1 MMINLFYKTIRILT
15 WIIIIIAIILVLS
28 KLLPFIGDIF
38 QTITKLI
45 KGFADKLSSVKD
57 LVMLASGDYNH
68 YESGEN
74 RQN

>member
-1 MMINLFYKTIRILT
+1 MMINLFYKTMRILT
-15 WIIIIIAIILVLS
+15 WIIIIIAVILVLS

-57 LVMLASGDYNH
+57 LVK
-68 YESGEN
+68 
-74 RQN
+74 

>member
-57 LVMLASGDYNH
+57 LVK
-68 YESGEN
+68 
-74 RQN
+74 

>member
-1 MMINLFYKTIRILT
+1 MMINLFYKTMRILT
-15 WIIIIIAIILVLS
+15 LIIIIIAIILVLS

-57 LVMLASGDYNH
+57 LVK
-68 YESGEN
+68 
-74 RQN
+74 

>member
-1 MMINLFYKTIRILT
+1 MMINLFYKTMRILT

-38 QTITKLI
+38 QTSTKLI

-57 LVMLASGDYNH
+57 LVK
-68 YESGEN
+68 
-74 RQN
+74 

>member
-28 KLLPFIGDIF
+28 KLLPFVGDIF

-57 LVMLASGDYNH
+57 LVK
-68 YESGEN
+68 
-74 RQN
+74 

>member
-1 MMINLFYKTIRILT
+1 MMINLFYKTMRILT

-38 QTITKLI
+38 QSITKLI

-57 LVMLASGDYNH
+57 LVK
-68 YESGEN
+68 
-74 RQN
+74 

>member
-1 MMINLFYKTIRILT
+1 MMINLFYKTMRILT

-45 KGFADKLSSVKD
+45 KGFADKMSSVKD
-57 LVMLASGDYNH
+57 LVK
-68 YESGEN
+68 
-74 RQN
+74 

>member
-1 MMINLFYKTIRILT
+1 MMINLFYKTMRILT

-57 LVMLASGDYNH
+57 LVK
-68 YESGEN
+68 
-74 RQN
+74 

>member
-1 MMINLFYKTIRILT
+1 MMINLFYKTMRILT

-57 LVMLASGDYNH
+57 LIK
-68 YESGEN
+68 
-74 RQN
+74 

>member
-1 MMINLFYKTIRILT
+1 MMINLFYKTMRILT

-57 LVMLASGDYNH
+57 MVK
-68 YESGEN
+68 
-74 RQN
+74 

>member
-1 MMINLFYKTIRILT
+1 MINLFYKTMRILT

-57 LVMLASGDYNH
+57 LVK
-68 YESGEN
+68 
-74 RQN
+74 